1 MAMKMPALPEPEESQ
16 SMSAMTDVVFLLL
29 IFFIVTMSAYVQT
42 TLLETKLPTS
52 SGGAAAPPNLSNVVR
67 IDIPEQQTGQPEL
80 YLINGSP
87 QSSKELDTLLARY
100 ERLMPKAEFL
110 INCSPESEHH
120 QLVTL
125 LADCSRHK
133 LTNLK
138 LLKSQ

>member
-1 MAMKMPALPEPEESQ
+1 MSLKMPLLPEPEESQ

-29 IFFIVTMSAYVQT
+29 IFFIVTMSAYVET

-52 SGGAAAPPNLSNVVR
+52 SSAASKPDLSNVVR
-67 IDIPEQQTGQPEL
+67 IDIPALHEGQQNQ

-87 QSSKELDTLLARY
+87 QSAKDLDILLARY
-100 ERLMPKAEFL
+100 ERLMPDAEFL
-110 INCSPESEHH
+110 IDCSPDSEHH

-138 LLKSQ
+138 LLKSH